1 MSRQSN
7 NLEFIKGVS
16 DSIKAGEVKDCNPL
30 IVAVLLDISYSL
42 AIIADGYKQAEE
54 VTSHGDN

>member
-30 IVAVLLDISYSL
+30 IVAVLLDISHSL

-54 VTSHGDN
+54 AINGGD

>member
-7 NLEFIKGVS
+7 NLEFIKGIT
-16 DSIKAGEVKDCNPL
+16 DSIKAGEVRDCKPL
-30 IVAVLLDISYSL
+30 IVAVLLDISHSL

-54 VTSHGDN
+54 VINGGE